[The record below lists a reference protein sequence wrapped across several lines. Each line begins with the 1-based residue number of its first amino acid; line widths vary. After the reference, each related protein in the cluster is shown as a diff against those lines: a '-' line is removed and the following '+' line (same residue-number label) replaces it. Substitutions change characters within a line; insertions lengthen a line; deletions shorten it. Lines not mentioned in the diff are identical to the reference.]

1 MEAKIAHA
9 SGWQYAAVSAGK
21 FRRLHK
27 ARWWQ
32 HFQDPYT
39 LWLNI
44 RDIFRLMKGLIQALG
59 ILRHFQPDVVFI
71 KGGYV
76 GLPVGLAAA
85 ILRVPYLV
93 HESDLSPGLT
103 NRILARWARSVAVGF
118 PAEKYRGWYSE
129 KLVYTGNPIRSDV
142 AGAHRL
148 EGLAHFKLSDKL
160 PVIAVTGGSL
170 GAASINDAVIE
181 ALPELLPNYQ
191 VIHISGERDIERVKF
206 EFRRLNTQYPER
218 YKVFA
223 FLGEG
228 MGRVLAAADLVISRA
243 GANTLAELA
252 LLAKPAIVIP
262 NNAMAGHQIDNAVS
276 LSRSGAIRVI
286 QEEKLTPAI
295 LIREIK
301 TILSSEGEQKRLADA
316 ISKLAVPDA
325 SHRLAELILKTAHGD

>member
-9 SGWQYAAVSAGK
+9 SGWQFAAVSAGK

-32 HFQDPYT
+32 HFQDPHT

-44 RDIFRLMKGLIQALG
+44 RDIFRMVKGLVQAVG
-59 ILRHFQPDVVFI
+59 ILRDFKPDVVFI

-76 GLPVGLAAA
+76 GLPVGLGAALMR
-85 ILRVPYLV
+85 IPYLI

-103 NRILARWARSVAVGF
+103 NRLLAKWARSVAVGF
-118 PAEKYRGWYSE
+118 PADKYRGWYSQ

-142 AGAHRL
+142 VKAHRL
-148 EGLAHFKLSDKL
+148 EGLAYFKLSDKM

-170 GAASINDAVIE
+170 GAASINDVVLE
-181 ALPELLPNYQ
+181 ALPELLPSYQ
-191 VIHISGERDIERVKF
+191 IIHISGERDIERVKF
-206 EFRRLNTQYPER
+206 EFRRLNTKYPER
-218 YKVFA
+218 YKLFA
-223 FLGEG
+223 FLSEG

-252 LLAKPAIVIP
+252 LMAKPAIVIP
-262 NNAMAGHQIDNAVS
+262 NNAMAGHQVDNAVS

-286 QEEKLTPAI
+286 QEEKLSPAA
-295 LIREIK
+295 LIREIN
-301 TILSSEGEQKRLADA
+301 TILGSEMEQKRLSEA
-316 ISKLAVPDA
+316 IARLAVPDA
-325 SHRLAELILKTAHGD
+325 SQRLAKLILKTANGN